1 MEDLNQKIY
10 EFNTTINLLVSP
22 LELLVK
28 KVFLER
34 EKVFGEIEQQ
44 LKSCK
49 VNRISKAQMV
59 KDLNARHQ
67 YMQKLRIIEEEGMPK
82 LDDK

>member
-49 VNRISKAQMV
+49 VNRISKA
-59 KDLNARHQ
+59 
-67 YMQKLRIIEEEGMPK
+67 
-82 LDDK
+82 